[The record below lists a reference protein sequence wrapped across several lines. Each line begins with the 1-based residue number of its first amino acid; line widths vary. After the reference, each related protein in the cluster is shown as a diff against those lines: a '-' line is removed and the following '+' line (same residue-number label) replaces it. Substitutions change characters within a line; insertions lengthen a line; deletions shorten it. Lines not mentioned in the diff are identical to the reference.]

1 MDPLNLI
8 LLIIVVIIGWRLRS
22 LLGTRHDDEQPGS
35 RADAYRL
42 NRDAFDNKPESA
54 TQADQK
60 DASQSHD
67 QTNNET
73 SEQANGEPAQ
83 DQTSERG
90 EHKSQDKSQDKSED
104 TIIAMADKQA
114 EEEARAPIE
123 GGRGLAYLREVQP
136 DFDESGFL
144 DGAARAYEMILTA
157 FAEDDL
163 SAVMA
168 FLGPDVESGF
178 NAAIA
183 ARRDNGQQL
192 VTRILRLDRPALDDA
207 RIEAGRVQLD
217 VRFRAEIISFTQ
229 AADSPIDE
237 DNLPPPASTHDI
249 WVFERPLDTAD
260 PNWQLIATHG
270 A

>member
-42 NRDAFDNKPESA
+42 NRDAFDSKPKSA
-54 TQADQK
+54 STLEPADGDETPETGDAAQSTQDLTA
-60 DASQSHD
+60 
-67 QTNNET
+67 ET
-73 SEQANGEPAQ
+73 SSGEP
-83 DQTSERG
+83 DEVP
-90 EHKSQDKSQDKSED
+90 
-104 TIIAMADKQA
+104 AMSA
-114 EEEARAPIE
+114 E
-123 GGRGLAYLREVQP
+123 GGRGLAYLREVMP
-136 DFDESGFL
+136 DFDEGGFL
-144 DGAARAYEMILTA
+144 DGAGRAYEMILTA

-163 SAVMA
+163 SAVVA
-168 FLGPDVESGF
+168 FLGPEVESGF
-178 NAAIA
+178 DAAIA

-207 RIEAGRVQLD
+207 RIEAGVVQLD

-237 DNLPPPASTHDI
+237 DNLPAPATAHDI
-249 WVFERPLDTAD
+249 WVFERALDSSD

>member
-42 NRDAFDNKPESA
+42 NRDAFDNRPDSAPRPEHDA
-54 TQADQK
+54 ADE
-60 DASQSHD
+60 A
-67 QTNNET
+67 
-73 SEQANGEPAQ
+73 PAQ
-83 DQTSERG
+83 ATVETPHDAA
-90 EHKSQDKSQDKSED
+90 D
-104 TIIAMADKQA
+104 TDTDAATETETETEAETEATAD
-114 EEEARAPIE
+114 APTETAADMSAE
-123 GGRGLAYLREVQP
+123 GGRGLAYLREVMP

-144 DGAARAYEMILTA
+144 DGAGRAYEMILTA

-163 SAVMA
+163 SAVVA
-168 FLGPDVESGF
+168 FLGPEVESGF
-178 NAAIA
+178 DAAIA

-207 RIEAGRVQLD
+207 RIEAGMVQLD

-237 DNLPPPASTHDI
+237 DNLPAPATAHDI
-249 WVFERPLDTAD
+249 WVFERARDSSD